1 MVQKSYDNTQQERKK
16 MTKKIMVLFALGMI
30 FSPLYA
36 KKADADKFFY
46 DKGFSDGKTEGMRIG
61 YEKAK
66 KEVLAKLKNR
76 LTAIKAMEAG
86 KYLSKKHKITAPQIY
101 QVKKPDG
108 SMSVL
113 VKGCRLEGELT
124 PEEIVL
130 LPKAESNYAGI
141 SGANADSILP
151 STVETGSNKGVS
163 NGVFMPGIDS
173 NRYDKPALAGS
184 MTNTVYKYLPNTAFY
199 TKLLRSSG
207 FPYTISNGGVNLKV
221 RFSSEREA
229 ITFLKRYDLE
239 PGRDVK

>member
-1 MVQKSYDNTQQERKK
+1 MKRKVVWLV
-16 MTKKIMVLFALGMI
+16 VLCI
-30 FSPLYA
+30 CVSPLSA

-46 DKGFSDGKTEGMRIG
+46 EKGFTDGKKEGLRLG

-66 KEVLAKLKNR
+66 KEVLAKLKSR
-76 LTAIKAMEAG
+76 LSAIKAMGAG

-113 VKGCRLEGELT
+113 VKGCRLEGEST

-130 LPKAESNYAGI
+130 LPKAENIYGGA
-141 SGANADSILP
+141 SGANADSLLP
-151 STVETGSNKGVS
+151 STVDAQGSAGVS
-163 NGVFMPGIDS
+163 NGVFMPGIDA
-173 NRYDKPALAGS
+173 NRYDKPALASS
-184 MTNTVYKYLPNTAFY
+184 MTSTVYKYLPNTEFY

-207 FPYTISNGGVNLKV
+207 FPYTMSNGGVNLKV

-229 ITFLKRYDLE
+229 ITFLRRYDLE

>member
-1 MVQKSYDNTQQERKK
+1 MKRK
-16 MTKKIMVLFALGMI
+16 IVVAVVLCLSTG
-30 FSPLYA
+30 PLYA

-46 DKGFSDGKTEGMRIG
+46 EKGFTDGKKEGMRIG

-66 KEVLAKLKNR
+66 KEVLAKLKSR
-76 LTAIKAMEAG
+76 LKAIKAMEAG

-130 LPKAESNYAGI
+130 LPKAEESYTGI
-141 SGANADSILP
+141 SGANANSLLP
-151 STVETGSNKGVS
+151 STVDTSTTDRGVS
-163 NGVFMPGIDS
+163 NGVFMPGVDA
-173 NRYDKPALAGS
+173 NRYDKPQLANS
-184 MTNTVYKYLPNTAFY
+184 MTNTVYKYLPNTNFY

-207 FPYTISNGGVNLKV
+207 FPYTISNGGTNLKV

-229 ITFLKRYDLE
+229 IIFLKRYDLE

>member
-1 MVQKSYDNTQQERKK
+1 MKK
-16 MTKKIMVLFALGMI
+16 EIIWLIALGLCVN
-30 FSPLYA
+30 PLYA

-46 DKGFSDGKTEGMRIG
+46 DKGFTDGKTEGMRLG
-61 YEKAK
+61 YDKAK
-66 KEVLAKLKNR
+66 KELMAKLKSR

-130 LPKAESNYAGI
+130 LPKAGNLYADA
-141 SGANADSILP
+141 STANAKSLLP
-151 STVETGSNKGVS
+151 STVDPVQGTKGVS
-163 NGVFMPGIDS
+163 DGVFMPGIDS
-173 NRYDKPALAGS
+173 NRYDKPAMANS
-184 MTNTVYKYLPNTAFY
+184 MTNTVYKYLPNTEFY

-207 FPYTISNGGVNLKV
+207 FPYTMSNGGTNLKV

-229 ITFLKRYDLE
+229 IIFLKRYDLE

>member
-1 MVQKSYDNTQQERKK
+1 MKA
-16 MTKKIMVLFALGMI
+16 KIVLILALTLGAH
-30 FSPLYA
+30 SLYA

-46 DKGFSDGKTEGMRIG
+46 DKGFADGKKEGMRLG

-66 KEVLAKLKNR
+66 KEILSKLKGR
-76 LTAIKAMEAG
+76 LNAIKAMEAG

-108 SMSVL
+108 SLSVL

-130 LPKAESNYAGI
+130 LPKAENAYAGV
-141 SGANADSILP
+141 SGANAESLLP
-151 STVETGSNKGVS
+151 STVETDRDTAGVS
-163 NGVFMPGIDS
+163 DGVFMPGVDT
-173 NRYDKPALAGS
+173 NRYDKPQLASS
-184 MTNTVYKYLPNTAFY
+184 MTNTVYKYLPNTEFY

-207 FPYTISNGGVNLKV
+207 FPYTISNGGTNLKV
-221 RFSSEREA
+221 RFSSEKEA
-229 ITFLKRYDLE
+229 LTFMKRYDLE

>member
-1 MVQKSYDNTQQERKK
+1 MKK
-16 MTKKIMVLFALGMI
+16 EIIWLVAL
-30 FSPLYA
+30 SVCSSTLYA

-46 DKGFSDGKTEGMRIG
+46 DKGFNDGKTEGMRLG
-61 YEKAK
+61 YDKAK
-66 KEVLAKLKNR
+66 KEIMAKLKNR
-76 LTAIKAMEAG
+76 LAAIKAMEAG

-130 LPKAESNYAGI
+130 LPKAENLYASGVE
-141 SGANADSILP
+141 GANAESLLP
-151 STVETGSNKGVS
+151 STVDPVQGNKGVS

-173 NRYDKPALAGS
+173 NRYDKPAMASS
-184 MTNTVYKYLPNTAFY
+184 MTNTVYKYLPNTEFY

-207 FPYTISNGGVNLKV
+207 FPYTISNGGTNLKV

>member
-1 MVQKSYDNTQQERKK
+1 MKK
-16 MTKKIMVLFALGMI
+16 EIIWLVAL
-30 FSPLYA
+30 SVCSSTLYA

-46 DKGFSDGKTEGMRIG
+46 DKGFNDGKTEGMRLG
-61 YEKAK
+61 YDKAK
-66 KEVLAKLKNR
+66 KELMAKLKSR

-130 LPKAESNYAGI
+130 LPKAGNLDADASA
-141 SGANADSILP
+141 ANAKSLLP
-151 STVETGSNKGVS
+151 STVDPVQGTKGVS
-163 NGVFMPGIDS
+163 DGVFMPGIDS
-173 NRYDKPALAGS
+173 NRYDKPAMANS
-184 MTNTVYKYLPNTAFY
+184 MTNTVYKYLPNTEFY

-207 FPYTISNGGVNLKV
+207 FPYTISNGGTNLKV